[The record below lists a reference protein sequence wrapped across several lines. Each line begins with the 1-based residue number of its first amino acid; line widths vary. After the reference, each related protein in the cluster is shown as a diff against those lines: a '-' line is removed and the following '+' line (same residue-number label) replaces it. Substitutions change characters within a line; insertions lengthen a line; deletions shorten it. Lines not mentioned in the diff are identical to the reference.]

1 MKEPGPGA
9 FLAPNT
15 TLFRPT
21 QALPEQRQNGA
32 AVTADMWTSNSKPE
46 GAAQDTV
53 MDTPSTAADAQGT
66 LKDAKGPQMPFSDT
80 AWQRYSVLKAC
91 HAVSNSDNQILCI

>member
-1 MKEPGPGA
+1 
-9 FLAPNT
+9 
-15 TLFRPT
+15 
-21 QALPEQRQNGA
+21 
-32 AVTADMWTSNSKPE
+32 
-46 GAAQDTV
+46 